1 MHTFHPINQ
10 YKFRRRATRNVHSKR
25 GELYQA
31 ISQGQNISSFCV
43 TSCHLFALPI
53 FLWFAT
59 SAALST
65 WKHEYGRTHVTFWRL
80 RREKKKVAKTEDRA
94 WENTLFA
101 DWDEEKSCDKKRKNP
116 RENQSR
122 SLFSISFDYCNRS
135 SCAVYF
141 CTPFKRLNDDFDRHS
156 LRIRIRKIDS
166 ICQYHIIH
174 KFESQYTYRSSN
186 NIVNKEISFWYN
198 LLICWLE

>member
-80 RREKKKVAKTEDRA
+80 RREKKKSREDRGSSVRKYFFLPI
-94 WENTLFA
+94 EM
-101 DWDEEKSCDKKRKNP
+101 KKRVVTRKERTHAKINH
-116 RENQSR
+116 EVCSR
-122 SLFSISFDYCNRS
+122 SVLIIAIVPRVLYIFVLRSNDWTTISI
-135 SCAVYF
+135 V
-141 CTPFKRLNDDFDRHS
+141 
-156 LRIRIRKIDS
+156 
-166 ICQYHIIH
+166 IH
-174 KFESQYTYRSSN
+174 CEFG
-186 NIVNKEISFWYN
+186 
-198 LLICWLE
+198 LEK